1 MPSCFAALIHAARRT
16 LTITTPYFVPGE
28 QVLGPDGRRP
38 ARGGD
43 HAGRPPPQRQPLR
56 GRGQPQPLSGPAR
69 SGVEIHEFVPGLL
82 HAKTMVVDESAAI
95 VGSANLDR
103 RSFELNFENNI
114 LFEDAALARAIS
126 ARQRD
131 WLAQCIAITPAM
143 AAQTP
148 LTKRIWR
155 NLLAMMS
162 PLL

>member
-1 MPSCFAALIHAARRT
+1 
-16 LTITTPYFVPGE
+16 
-28 QVLGPDGRRP
+28 
-38 ARGGD
+38 
-43 HAGRPPPQRQPLR
+43 
-56 GRGQPQPLSGPAR
+56 
-69 SGVEIHEFVPGLL
+69 VEIHEFVPGLL

-103 RSFELNFENNI
+103 RSFELNFENTI

-131 WLAQCIAITPAM
+131 WLAQSIAITPAM